1 MQVST
6 QPMTLEEYLNYDD
19 GTDTR
24 YELVNGELVAMPSE
38 SDLNQR
44 IAMLLLAYFLR
55 NGIPHYCLR
64 IGLEI
69 AVSGTFATVRLPDLV
84 VLSEAAAAAL
94 EGSSRS
100 IITHDLPPPRLVIE
114 VVSPNQENRDYRHKR
129 SEYADRGIREY
140 WIVDPIQQQVTVL
153 EWVDGLYEDEL
164 YQGSEHIVSSEFG
177 TLELTAGQILKG
189 G

>member
-1 MQVST
+1 MLVSI

-44 IAMLLLAYFLR
+44 IVMLLLAYFLR
-55 NGIPHYCLR
+55 CGIPHYCLR

-69 AVSGTFATVRLPDLV
+69 AVSGSLATVRLPDLA
-84 VLSEAAAAAL
+84 VLSEAAASAL
-94 EGSSRS
+94 EGASRS
-100 IITHDLPPPRLVIE
+100 IITHDLPPPRLVVE

-129 SEYADRGIREY
+129 SEYAARGIREY
-140 WIVDPIQQQVTVL
+140 WIVDPIEQQITVL
-153 EWVDGLYEDEL
+153 AWVDGLYEDAIYRGSDRLVSPEL
-164 YQGSEHIVSSEFG
+164 GI
-177 TLELTAGQILKG
+177 LELTAGRILNG

>member
-1 MQVST
+1 MTVST

-19 GTDTR
+19 GTETR

-44 IAMLLLAYFLR
+44 IAMLLLAYFLC

-64 IGLEI
+64 IGLEM
-69 AVSGTFATVRLPDLV
+69 AVSGTFATVRLPDLA
-84 VLSEAAAAAL
+84 VLSAAAAAAL
-94 EGSSRS
+94 EGASRS
-100 IITHDLPPPRLVIE
+100 IITQDMPPPRLVVE

-129 SEYADRGIREY
+129 SEYAARGIAEY
-140 WIVDPIQQQVTVL
+140 WIVDPIQQQVTIL
-153 EWVDGLYEDEL
+153 EWVDGLYEDQVF
-164 YQGSEHIVSSEFG
+164 QGSDRLVSPELGS
-177 TLELTAGQILKG
+177 LELAAGELLKG